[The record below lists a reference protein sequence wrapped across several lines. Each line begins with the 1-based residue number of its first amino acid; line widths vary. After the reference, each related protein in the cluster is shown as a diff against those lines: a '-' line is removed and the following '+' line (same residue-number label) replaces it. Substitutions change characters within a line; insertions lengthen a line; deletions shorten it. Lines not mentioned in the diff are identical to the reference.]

1 VPKLM
6 DIFASLM
13 SNAVRLA
20 AEPLVLRA
28 GSLRAKVTVY
38 SLPDWAH
45 IGIIRI
51 SLLAILTQL
60 GGTARVLMHVVSV
73 PA

>member
-1 VPKLM
+1 M
-6 DIFASLM
+6 TDIFASLM

-28 GSLRAKVTVY
+28 GSLRAEVTFY
-38 SLPDWAH
+38 RLPDWAH
-45 IGIIRI
+45 IGVMHI
-51 SLLAILTQL
+51 SLLVILIQL